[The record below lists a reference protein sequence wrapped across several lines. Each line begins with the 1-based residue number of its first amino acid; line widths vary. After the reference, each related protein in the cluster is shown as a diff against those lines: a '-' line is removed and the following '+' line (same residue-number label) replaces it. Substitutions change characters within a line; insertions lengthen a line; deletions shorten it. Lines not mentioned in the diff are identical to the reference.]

1 MKLDGHSAPEDV
13 IAEGSALWG
22 VFKGF
27 RSLGLHL
34 LQIPKG
40 LGGMAEDL
48 DPMAAILVTEQ
59 LGYADSGLT
68 ISMGVSCPEGRPPP
82 PEGRQPPE
90 RPPPPRACAP
100 ASTVSAAAH
109 TRAAKVMPI
118 VLREAMGEPT
128 TSGGLA
134 GTSILAQFALP
145 YHDCG

>member
-68 ISMGVSCPEGRPPP
+68 LSDREN
-82 PEGRQPPE
+82 QK
-90 RPPPPRACAP
+90 ACVLEMLSSLANIFRLNHFP
-100 ASTVSAAAH
+100 FRGNLKVYLIPSAK
-109 TRAAKVMPI
+109 T
-118 VLREAMGEPT
+118 
-128 TSGGLA
+128 
-134 GTSILAQFALP
+134 FAFLQS
-145 YHDCG
+145 D